1 MSNFHY
7 IRRIELLP
15 NIIVIDDD
23 KNIRLLYKKELD
35 REGYEVSLVASA
47 KDALEEVIK
56 KKYRVAIIDIE
67 MPDMSGLELI
77 SQIKELS
84 PHTMTILNSAYSI
97 YKSDF
102 KSWMAD
108 AYVIKSSDIEPLKQK
123 IKELID
129 IYDDR

>member
-1 MSNFHY
+1 M
-7 IRRIELLP
+7 LP